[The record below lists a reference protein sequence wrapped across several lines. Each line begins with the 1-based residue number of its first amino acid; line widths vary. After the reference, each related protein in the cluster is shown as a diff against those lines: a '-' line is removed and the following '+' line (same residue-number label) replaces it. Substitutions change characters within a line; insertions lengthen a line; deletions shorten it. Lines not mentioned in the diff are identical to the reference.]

1 MPIKPL
7 LSFSL
12 TLAALVSPAIGLAQ
26 SAPPAET
33 TAPAE
38 TSPVI
43 YDVEVVAR
51 YPHDPDAFT
60 QGLLWHDGHLY
71 ESTGQVGRSQ
81 IRKVDPTTGEVLA
94 ARDIPVDQFG
104 EGLALWDD
112 ELVSLTWRNGVIH
125 RWSLYGLEP
134 VRSDPLPYEGWGLTV
149 LGDQLV
155 ASDGSATLR
164 FLDPQT
170 YAVQRELTV
179 TLDGKPVPRLNE
191 LEAIDGLIWAN
202 QWYSQAIVGIDPA
215 SGAIRSIVD
224 MSPLVRE
231 VAAADP
237 GGVLNGI
244 AHDPQADRWFVTG
257 KLWPTMFEVRLGPAR
272 GRAGRRRA
280 LDHFAQHHPAV
291 SM

>member
-1 MPIKPL
+1 MPIKPI

-12 TLAALVSPAIGLAQ
+12 ALAVLISPAIGLAQ

-38 TSPVI
+38 TGPVV

-51 YPHDPDAFT
+51 LPHDPDAFT

-71 ESTGQVGRSQ
+71 ESTGQVGQSQ

-94 ARDIPVDQFG
+94 ARDIPADQFG

-125 RWSLYGLEP
+125 RWSLEGLEA
-134 VRSDPLPYEGWGLTV
+134 VRSDPFPYEGWGLTV

-164 FLDPQT
+164 FLDPET
-170 YAVQRELTV
+170 YAVQREITA

-231 VAAADP
+231 VAATDP

-257 KLWPTMFEVRLGPAR
+257 KLWPTMFEVRLVPRAAEPDAAAR
-272 GRAGRRRA
+272 
-280 LDHFAQHHPAV
+280 
-291 SM
+291 